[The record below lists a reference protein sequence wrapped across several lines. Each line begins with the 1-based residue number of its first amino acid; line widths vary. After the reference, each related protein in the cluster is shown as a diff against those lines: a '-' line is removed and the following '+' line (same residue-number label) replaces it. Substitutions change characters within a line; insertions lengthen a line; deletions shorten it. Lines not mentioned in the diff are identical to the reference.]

1 MSISRNQPLM
11 SQFDNPVEMLLS
23 LKCKHYTE
31 IQRVKLIIIGKNI
44 MMGDTGDT
52 LKNKV
57 VKFQITSSFGNF
69 RKH

>member
-23 LKCKHYTE
+23 LKCKHGNTACE
-31 IQRVKLIIIGKNI
+31 IIIGKNI
-44 MMGDTGDT
+44 MMMGDTGDT

-57 VKFQITSSFGNF
+57 VKFQITSSFGIF